1 MSILSVYHELVQ
13 YEETQGDMVDRI
25 NQLKLAEVFEPII
38 AGYPDRSAFNK
49 ILFFILHLYSKE
61 SKVVVPGQDYT
72 AIKMSVAKSLGMSEQ
87 LIQSAVFLQC
97 PLITRAVQNYLK
109 RQMSKTLEHLVMK
122 RELYM
127 QMVHSAISDLKDGSG
142 LTDYEQKAKNSAHA
156 NKLYDEIHEW
166 ETRLMDEN
174 KDLKS
179 AMDDLRNLKVKK
191 NTTSLRPEDLLKE
204 INAEKDQ

>member
-25 NQLKLAEVFEPII
+25 NQLKLAVVFEPII
-38 AGYPDRSAFNK
+38 SGYPDRSDFNK
-49 ILFFILHLYSKE
+49 ILFFILHVYSKE

-72 AIKMSVAKSLGMSEQ
+72 AIKMSVANNLGMSEK
-87 LIQSAVFLQC
+87 LVNSTVFLQC
-97 PLITRAVQNYLK
+97 PLVTRAVQLYLQ

-122 RELYM
+122 RELYS
-127 QMVHSAISDLKDGSG
+127 QMLHSAMSNLTDSGG

-166 ETRLMDEN
+166 EARLMDEN
-174 KDLKS
+174 KELKG
-179 AMDDLRNLKVKK
+179 ALDDLRNLKMKK
-191 NTTSLRPEDLLKE
+191 NSTSMRPEDLLKE
-204 INAEKDQ
+204 INAENQ